1 MNLELWPGGGHFRCI
16 TGEKRKERRE
26 PHQNKHTRAETQEG
40 VCVCVCV
47 CVCVHP
53 GSNGAR
59 LYDRR
64 W

>member
-1 MNLELWPGGGHFRCI
+1 LWPGGGHFRCI

-59 LYDRR
+59 LYD
-64 W
+64 